1 MEGSA
6 GKINQ
11 SLQQALDSAGNV
23 TALNASLLE
32 KMQEI
37 AASTPVVS
45 EQLSAAIAKLQAQN
59 QENQTLLNSLS
70 TANTSIKN
78 ALDTTSQTRQDIS
91 SLTQQSIDGLHSF
104 RTTLDENLLPQLN
117 ATLDTFSSLTGEL
130 TGILNGVPATSE
142 QLRGIL
148 TQRTERYKRCPFY
161 RFRPAW
167 NCADGSECHYQF
179 GYFPDA
185 PFSGRN
191 EC

>member
-1 MEGSA
+1 
-6 GKINQ
+6 
-11 SLQQALDSAGNV
+11 
-23 TALNASLLE
+23 
-32 KMQEI
+32 MQEI

-78 ALDTTSQTRQDIS
+78 ALNTTSQTRQDIS

-148 TQRTERYKRCPFY
+148 TQLDSWSDRYSQRTERYKRCPFY

-179 GYFPDA
+179 SYFP
-185 PFSGRN
+185 GRSFLWK
-191 EC
+191 E

>member
-1 MEGSA
+1 MPERLT
-6 GKINQ
+6 
-11 SLQQALDSAGNV
+11 SLSSQALDSAGNV

-117 ATLDTFSSLTGEL
+117 ATLVTFL
-130 TGILNGVPATSE
+130 AH
-142 QLRGIL
+142 R
-148 TQRTERYKRCPFY
+148 RTDRNPEWLSGN
-161 RFRPAW
+161 FRTAQG
-167 NCADGSECHYQF
+167 N
-179 GYFPDA
+179 PDA
-185 PFSGRN
+185 T
-191 EC
+191 